1 MNRSLIIIHAH
12 SIIKVK
18 RQEVHDI
25 LEASESECFFLG
37 LCRSALTRVRMVSE
51 LILWFIS
58 AVLAPSVCSL
68 TTNKLLNSKVTT
80 LVEEW
85 CLLTTLSKRWL
96 GAGMVGRL
104 VARVA
109 RALALV
115 WPWTPSLAPQ
125 GHERSPRTGPHRAPW
140 YQAAPG
146 RRRLALSPL
155 ALPVPSLC
163 VASPLAP
170 TNLVRGEISWR
181 SADPGYKQLA
191 AN

>member
-1 MNRSLIIIHAH
+1 MIIHAR

-68 TTNKLLNSKVTT
+68 TTNKLLNFKVTM

-104 VARVA
+104 VARTSSA
-109 RALALV
+109 SGPGLRPWLPRATNDLQA
-115 WPWTPSLAPQ
+115 Q
-125 GHERSPRTGPHRAPW
+125 GHAGHHGTRQH
-140 YQAAPG
+140 
-146 RRRLALSPL
+146 
-155 ALPVPSLC
+155 
-163 VASPLAP
+163 
-170 TNLVRGEISWR
+170 
-181 SADPGYKQLA
+181 LA
-191 AN
+191 AAAWP